1 MLKKAY
7 NGMIIMIFT
16 GYIMYL
22 GTTVNNVSA
31 KVLFIIVG
39 IFMLSIFIYY
49 EYLKSIYSKMIN
61 LLTMET
67 DITLAKQFRTKLQRK
82 DFTNGFKHSIILF
95 DSLLL
100 LDEGR
105 YEDCL
110 NHMNKEKRFFCSTI
124 DYLFIYY
131 HNQLMCYYFLNE
143 RENALAI
150 IQKLMEIKKLNKKKY
165 NPLFSWDEIDGIRY
179 SLEGRNKKSLQSFEK
194 VQESQ
199 LNKREKTY
207 LYFLIANCYK
217 SLKEIQLYGE
227 KMKIARNYG
236 NSLAIMGEWGNETFK
251 LGNSVKKRENC

>member
-7 NGMIIMIFT
+7 NCIIVVIFV

-22 GTTVNNVSA
+22 GITVNSVLA
-31 KVLFIIVG
+31 KFFFSIVG
-39 IFMLSIFIYY
+39 VSVLSIFIYY

-61 LLTMET
+61 LLTMKT
-67 DITLAKQFRTKLQRK
+67 NITLAKQFKTKLQSK
-82 DFTNGFKHSIILF
+82 DLANGFKQSIILF

-110 NHMNKEKRFFCSTI
+110 IHMNEDKKFFGSTI

-143 RENALAI
+143 REKALAI

-179 SLEGRNKKSLQSFEK
+179 SLEGRNKKSLRSFEK
-194 VQESQ
+194 VRESQ
-199 LNKREKTY
+199 LNRREKSY
-207 LYFLIANCYK
+207 LYFMIANCHK
-217 SLKEIQLYGE
+217 NLEEIQLYGE
-227 KMKIARNYG
+227 KMKIARKYG
-236 NSLAIMGEWGNETFK
+236 NSLAI
-251 LGNSVKKRENC
+251 R